1 MFQVVENMVRRKKPE
16 IVMKDE
22 YKVYEGMRCVLVI
35 IPVKIRKEADI
46 NAGDYVSFEYDKE
59 NDKIF
64 LSPRRVL

>member
-1 MFQVVENMVRRKKPE
+1 
-16 IVMKDE
+16 MKDE